1 MVVMKI
7 MMMTTLSSMM
17 NSTKALHRA
26 EAPGPG
32 GARQELPP
40 PDAANTST
48 WDLVQAGGTSEAYSI
63 AMWYR

>member
-1 MVVMKI
+1 MIMVVMKI

-17 NSTKALHRA
+17 NSTMALHRA
-26 EAPGPG
+26 EAPSPG

-48 WDLVQAGGTSEAYSI
+48 SDLVRFRPGGSQVKH
-63 AMWYR
+63 MN